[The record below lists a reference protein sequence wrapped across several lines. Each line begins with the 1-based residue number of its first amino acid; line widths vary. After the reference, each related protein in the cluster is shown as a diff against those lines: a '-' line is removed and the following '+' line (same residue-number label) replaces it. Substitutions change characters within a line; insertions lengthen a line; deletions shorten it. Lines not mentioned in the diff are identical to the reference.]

1 MHKELRGR
9 REMSAK
15 TMNGERQS
23 GIDLLKII
31 MMIWIIMFH
40 MANHSQVNLANAALS
55 PSWAFEAFCKL
66 GGGVS
71 GTAYLL

>member
-1 MHKELRGR
+1 MHKGLRRKMEMQEKAIHSGR
-9 REMSAK
+9 Y
-15 TMNGERQS
+15 G

-40 MANHSQVNLANAALS
+40 MANHSQVPLSNAPLS
-55 PSWAFEAFCKL
+55 PSWAFEAFCKWGAL
-66 GGGVS
+66 